1 MEKQWIEHLRNRF
14 ADRKVAPPEGLWKS
28 VCDAMNAGADG
39 GGIDKKRRRPV
50 AVVAMWYRRVVAAAA
65 CVAAVVAAVWFF
77 ANRQDMIYNTVAGT
91 ARLGGLQSPELAGAA
106 SADASVGDLPSVQQ
120 AVRRIVAVSARPET
134 VVASEITPSA
144 DSVSTEGKKAVPIE
158 SNENDALP
166 RNDESVVAKRKPVHG
181 NPNGDNGSRYLASAD
196 NVRTPSGGMSV
207 SVYGSGLTA
216 MGASSGTSG
225 SSIRPFNIMADPVLG
240 KENMLAYFAY
250 GQAGTAEVKVKHRQP
265 VRLGASVRFD
275 LPGRF
280 GVETGVNYSYHSS
293 DIASGDDSGGYAT
306 EQKLHYVGIPVAVN
320 YDIWHTDFLEV
331 YASAGGAVEF
341 CVSGTSHTEYVS
353 NETVTNT
360 VNADVRDS
368 RPQWSVGASAGVQ
381 YNFSGLVGVYVE
393 PGVNYYFDNG
403 SGVSTIYKGKP
414 FNFNL
419 NVGLRFTIR

>member
-14 ADRKVAPPEGLWKS
+14 ADRKVAPPEGLWES

-77 ANRQDMIYNTVAGT
+77 VNRQDMIYNTVAGT

-106 SADASVGDLPSVQQ
+106 SADASAGDLPSVQQ
-120 AVRRIVAVSARPET
+120 TVRRIVAVSARPET

-166 RNDESVVAKRKPVHG
+166 RNDESVVAKRKPAHG

-265 VRLGASVRFD
+265 VRVGASVRFD

-293 DIASGDDSGGYAT
+293 DITSGDDSGGYAT
-306 EQKLHYVGIPVAVN
+306 EQKLHYIGIPVAVN

-353 NETVTNT
+353 NEAVTNT

-381 YNFSGLVGVYVE
+381 YNFCGLVGVYVE

-403 SGVSTIYKGKP
+403 SGVSTIYKDKP